1 MKRSALLVSLC
12 VLCALG
18 VIRLKAQ
25 IATGTITVTVADA
38 TGAMVP
44 GASVKVTNNGTG
56 LLRAG
61 IANERGELNVSYLPV
76 GQYSIIVEAPGF
88 KKTSI
93 EQVVLQV
100 DQTAS
105 IHVTLTPGELRE
117 VIEVKEAA
125 ASLEAE
131 TSSLGQV

>member
-1 MKRSALLVSLC
+1 MKRFRFVSLC
-12 VLCALG
+12 VLFLFCVVAG
-18 VIRLKAQ
+18 KAQ
-25 IATGTITVTVADA
+25 VATGTISITVADA
-38 TGAMVP
+38 TGAIVP

-61 IANERGELNVSYLPV
+61 IANERGEFSVQYLPV
-76 GQYSIIVEAPGF
+76 GQYSITVENAGF

-105 IHVTLTPGELRE
+105 IHVTLTP
-117 VIEVKEAA
+117 
-125 ASLEAE
+125 
-131 TSSLGQV
+131 